1 MRRKALPA
9 FFAILAVIGS
19 SAEAADLSR
28 CARVIDGDTI
38 NIRNQRIRIAAID
51 ACERDQTGL
60 KDGKVWRCGVAARS
74 YLANMIDGQHVRCDI
89 IDEDQYRRLVGQ
101 CFIGDIDIGLAMV
114 KAGMAEAMLRYL
126 PASHSISEVEYGQAE
141 NGARDSDLGIW
152 SAEIE
157 SPHVYRRS
165 KSDPGNSQYHAM
177 ADLLL
182 CAVLLHIFR
191 RIAGRFVDIAVI
203 VINIGAEFAVV
214 CR

>member
-9 FFAILAVIGS
+9 FFAILVVIGS
-19 SAEAADLSR
+19 SAEAADLSGR
-28 CARVIDGDTI
+28 ARVIDGDTI

-74 YLANMIDGQHVRCDI
+74 YLGKMIDGQHVRCDI
-89 IDEDQYRRLVGQ
+89 IDQDQYRRLVGQ
-101 CFIGDIDIGLAMV
+101 CFLGDIDIGLAMV

-126 PASHSISEVEYGQAE
+126 PAAHPTSEVKYGQAE
-141 NGARDSDLGIW
+141 NRARDNGLGIW

-165 KSDPGNSQYHAM
+165 KSSVMP
-177 ADLLL
+177 
-182 CAVLLHIFR
+182 
-191 RIAGRFVDIAVI
+191 
-203 VINIGAEFAVV
+203 
-214 CR
+214 